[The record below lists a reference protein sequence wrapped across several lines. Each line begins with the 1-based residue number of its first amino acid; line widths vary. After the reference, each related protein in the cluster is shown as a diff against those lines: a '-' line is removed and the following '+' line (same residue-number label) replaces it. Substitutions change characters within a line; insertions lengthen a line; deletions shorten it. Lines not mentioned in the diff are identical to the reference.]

1 MSSSETM
8 FRVLK
13 LLLPAVIPS
22 WRFFDIIAP
31 SPRIQFALLNTEN
44 KPLPESGLLEK
55 VEWCEFRPRPTHLSF
70 LQMLGHMLW
79 NPWRNESLFLV
90 SCAERLLQQPT
101 KHSEDEILKRI
112 VADLQAD
119 VANPLIAASH
129 LQFRLLL
136 IQREDST
143 LQQKVVF
150 HSRIQNITEQNVA

>member
-1 MSSSETM
+1 MLHT
-8 FRVLK
+8 LK

-31 SPRIQFALLNTEN
+31 SPRIQFTLLSAEN
-44 KPLPESGLLEK
+44 EQCLDERT
-55 VEWCEFRPRPTHLSF
+55 WQEFRPRPAHLTVR
-70 LQMLGHMLW
+70 QMLGHMLW

-112 VADLQAD
+112 VADLRAD
-119 VANPLIAASH
+119 VSNPCEIATH

-136 IQREDST
+136 VQREGSE
-143 LQQKVVF
+143 LQQGIVF
-150 HSRIQNITEQNVA
+150 HSRIQSLAGQNLT

>member
-1 MSSSETM
+1 MLHI
-8 FRVLK
+8 LK

-31 SPRIQFALLNTEN
+31 SPRIQFALLNVENGSSEN
-44 KPLPESGLLEK
+44 KQ
-55 VEWCEFRPRPTHLSF
+55 WQEFRPRPSHLSF

-101 KHSEDEILKRI
+101 QHSEDEILKRI
-112 VADLQAD
+112 AHDLKTGALL
-119 VANPLIAASH
+119 PASKTATH

-136 IQREDST
+136 VQRVDSE
-143 LQQKVVF
+143 LQQTVAF
-150 HSRIQNITEQNVA
+150 HSRIEPLSKQDAL